1 MRPKI
6 VSRKAFAVMGV
17 IGHFESASE
26 NFGPLWNEYM
36 AVHDQIEPLSA
47 GEGHYGIYLS
57 ADHSKSIDYLAG
69 MAVRDAAA
77 APDGIKLRELPAALY
92 AVFECAFQKIGPT
105 YGYIWSVQRCDPAP
119 DDQVVRDGLAFA
131 LEHAKNPPEWID
143 PQAKSGPAA
152 WAYWAE
158 ALKKEKAKRDH
169 HTYNAQLWLEC
180 REMAVAFLQEA
191 KERLPGRCDE
201 LFDETAAYYAAV
213 CEKLDALIALHPPR
227 EKPDWGPDSTFSSV
241 EAAEI
246 VHAAG
251 EADDKGMATLQKI
264 VAALN

>member
-26 NFGPLWNEYM
+26 NFGPLWNEYL

-69 MAVRDAAA
+69 MAVRDAAV

-105 YGYIWSVQRCDPAP
+105 YGYIWGEWLQSSEYEQDTTKFGFDYFPP
-119 DDQVVRDGLAFA
+119 STTDGDLPIQIWF
-131 LEHAKNPPEWID
+131 PV
-143 PQAKSGPAA
+143 
-152 WAYWAE
+152 
-158 ALKKEKAKRDH
+158 KK
-169 HTYNAQLWLEC
+169 T
-180 REMAVAFLQEA
+180 
-191 KERLPGRCDE
+191 G
-201 LFDETAAYYAAV
+201 
-213 CEKLDALIALHPPR
+213 
-227 EKPDWGPDSTFSSV
+227 G
-241 EAAEI
+241 
-246 VHAAG
+246 
-251 EADDKGMATLQKI
+251 
-264 VAALN
+264 